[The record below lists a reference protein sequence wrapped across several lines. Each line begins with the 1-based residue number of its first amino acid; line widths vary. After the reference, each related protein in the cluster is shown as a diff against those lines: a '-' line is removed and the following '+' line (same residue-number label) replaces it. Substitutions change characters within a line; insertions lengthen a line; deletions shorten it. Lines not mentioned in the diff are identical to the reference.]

1 MWCQIVV
8 VFLLGWEKCVV
19 LYAASLDFLMT
30 RVNPKLVVLVLAAA
44 ELLVLRF
51 LLLRGA
57 VDLIHLLIN
66 VTAASVF
73 RSIARTGS
81 I

>member
-1 MWCQIVV
+1 
-8 VFLLGWEKCVV
+8 
-19 LYAASLDFLMT
+19 MT

-44 ELLVLRF
+44 ELLALRF
-51 LLLRGA
+51 LLLRDA